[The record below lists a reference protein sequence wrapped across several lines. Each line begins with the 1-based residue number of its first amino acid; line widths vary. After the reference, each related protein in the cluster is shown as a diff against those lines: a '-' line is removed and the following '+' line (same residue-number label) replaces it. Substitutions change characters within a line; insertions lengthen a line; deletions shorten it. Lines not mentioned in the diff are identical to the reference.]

1 LIADSIAP
9 AAQPVASQATKR
21 RECFKMLFAPDAK
34 SRAFSSLF
42 FCDTK
47 TSVNSMSALYRNY
60 KILNGILDDTS
71 VRIFV
76 LNF

>member
-1 LIADSIAP
+1 
-9 AAQPVASQATKR
+9 
-21 RECFKMLFAPDAK
+21 MLFAPDAK

-76 LNF
+76 LNFCCF